1 MGRYCSQVLSL
12 VTLVIILNNSG
23 VCFCRN
29 SISICGEQE
38 REALIQ
44 FKQSFRDPS
53 RLLSSWKG
61 QDCCKWKGVTC
72 DKVYGHIIKL
82 QLPQPME
89 DQDVFFLAGELN
101 SSLLHLRY
109 LNHLDLSGIDSNYRS
124 IPEFFGS
131 MKQLRYLNLSFANF
145 DGTVPRQLGNLT
157 KLRVLDLHDIAGDL
171 VVDDILWVSYL
182 QSLKYLDM
190 SGLKITNKRGLIQVI
205 NMLPLSHLSL
215 SGSEFGNF
223 HLSSVHLANFTSLVH
238 LQYLNLSMNDF
249 QGPIMN
255 TIFRNMTSLQYLDLS
270 LNNFNS
276 SIPMWFDK
284 FTSLVHLNLEGND
297 FDGIEGGLF
306 SFLKNNLCLKS
317 LRLGYNQIG
326 EDISTTQG
334 NSSGLTENSLE
345 SLDISI
351 NYFNGTLPNWLVHFT
366 NLKHILLSNN
376 FFSGP
381 ISSVI
386 GSLSNLETL
395 DLSYNGL
402 NGIIPPSIGR
412 LSSLRSLDLSNNQL
426 AGHIP
431 ASLGKLGDL
440 QQLSLH
446 SNHLGGV
453 ITEIH
458 FSNLSRLKELHINDN
473 NNLSFKPKPSW
484 TPPFQLVSIG
494 MSSCKVGTQFP
505 QWIQTQVE
513 AEDITL
519 TNASLF
525 GPLPKWL
532 ANLTFFE
539 LDLSYNQ
546 ISEPLLEWSG
556 HSTLSTVD
564 LSYNQITGPLL
575 GWSANL
581 TFFIL
586 DLSYNHIT
594 GPLPMNLTFFGLDLS
609 YNHITGP
616 LPANFMFSGLDLYY
630 YQITRRLSSLMFS
643 GLYLSHNQ
651 ITGPLPEWPTN
662 LTFSSLD
669 LSHNQITGPLP
680 RWSAKLTFSGL
691 NLSYNQITGPL
702 PRWSTNLTCYW
713 LDLSYNQITG
723 PLPSMFTN
731 CSYLGLSHNLISGS
745 LPIDIGIMHQV
756 DTLYLND
763 NLINGTLP
771 SSLCDM
777 ELFDLNLANN
787 SLSGSIPDCW
797 KGSLSF
803 LTLSFNKLSGVIPS
817 SIGSLPH
824 LTTLHLNRNRL
835 SGELP
840 HALHYCTG
848 LIILDLGENSL
859 SGSIPTW
866 FDESFRSLSILR
878 LRENRFVGSIPPQ
891 LCSLSSL
898 TILDM
903 AVNNLTG
910 TIPRCLGNM
919 SSMINLKEG
928 NPFGPV
934 AIAPIQ
940 DIVSF
945 AEVGLDWDR
954 EHVFEI
960 IKGRYE
966 EYTKIVLLLVVNLDL
981 SSNDFIGSIPEELSF
996 LSRLHGLNLSHNHLS
1011 GNIPIGIGNMTSLE
1025 SLDLSN
1031 NQLSGTIPLGISALT
1046 YLAHLNL
1053 SQNDFTGKIPKG
1065 NQIQTL
1071 DDPSIYA
1078 GNPLLCGDL
1087 LRKKCPD
1094 AEAPQPL
1101 KIPRPKDMHEEDKI
1115 EKTLFYVVVMLGF
1128 AIGFWGFFGVLQF
1141 KKDWRRAYFSFA
1153 DQAADKAYVA
1163 IVMKVAKLKRLRL
1176 SRSA

>member
-1 MGRYCSQVLSL
+1 MADK
-12 VTLVIILNNSG
+12 ILNST
-23 VCFCRN
+23 
-29 SISICGEQE
+29 SICGEQE

-53 RLLSSWKG
+53 RLFFSWKG
-61 QDCCKWKGVTC
+61 QDCCKWAGVTC
-72 DKVYGHIIKL
+72 DRVSGHIIKL
-82 QLPQPME
+82 ELPQSME
-89 DQDVFFLAGELN
+89 DEDVFFLVGELN

-109 LNHLDLSGIDSNYRS
+109 LNHLDLSGIYSNDRR

-131 MKQLRYLNLSFANF
+131 MRQLRYLNLSFANF
-145 DGTVPRQLGNLT
+145 YGTVPRQLGNLT
-157 KLRVLDLHDIAGDL
+157 KLEVLDLRYIVGDL
-171 VVDDILWVSYL
+171 VAEDILWVSYL
-182 QSLKYLDM
+182 RSLKYLDM
-190 SGLKITNKRGLIQVI
+190 SGSKIANAGGLMQVI
-205 NMLPLSHLSL
+205 NTLPSLSYLSL
-215 SGSEFGNF
+215 SGCGLHNI
-223 HLSSVHLANFTSLVH
+223 HLSSNHLANSTSLVH
-238 LQYLNLSMNDF
+238 LDLSMNDF
-249 QGPIMN
+249 QGPITN
-255 TIFRNMTSLQYLDLS
+255 IIFRNLTSLQHLYLS
-270 LNNFNS
+270 LNSFNS

-284 FTSLVHLNLEGND
+284 FTSLVHLNLERND
-297 FDGIEGGLF
+297 FDSIEGGLF
-306 SFLKNNLCLKS
+306 SFLKKHRCLKS

-326 EDISTTQG
+326 EDISTSHG

-345 SLDISI
+345 SLEILS
-351 NYFNGTLPNWLVHFT
+351 NHLKGALPNWLVHFT
-366 NLKHILLSNN
+366 KFKHILLSSN

-381 ISSVI
+381 IPSVI

-402 NGIIPPSIGR
+402 NETIPPSIGQ
-412 LSSLRSLDLSNNQL
+412 LSSLRSLDLSYNQL

-431 ASLGKLGDL
+431 KSLGKLGDL
-440 QQLSLH
+440 QRLSLH

-458 FSNLSRLKELHINDN
+458 FSNLSRLKELYIGEN
-473 NNLSFKPKPSW
+473 NNLSFKAKPSW

-513 AEDITL
+513 AKDITL

-532 ANLTFFE
+532 ANLTFYMA
-539 LDLSYNQ
+539 DLFYN
-546 ISEPLLEWSG
+546 
-556 HSTLSTVD
+556 
-564 LSYNQITGPLL
+564 
-575 GWSANL
+575 
-581 TFFIL
+581 
-586 DLSYNHIT
+586 
-594 GPLPMNLTFFGLDLS
+594 
-609 YNHITGP
+609 
-616 LPANFMFSGLDLYY
+616 
-630 YQITRRLSSLMFS
+630 R
-643 GLYLSHNQ
+643 
-651 ITGPLPEWPTN
+651 
-662 LTFSSLD
+662 
-669 LSHNQITGPLP
+669 ITGPLP
-680 RWSAKLTFSGL
+680 RWSANLTFSILDLSYNQIIGPLPRWSVNLTFSML

-702 PRWSTNLTCYW
+702 PRWSANLAEMITGPLPRWSANLTFFTLDLSCNQITGPLPRWSSNLTFSTLNLSSNQITRPLPKWSVDLPRLSAGWPFSTLDLSYNQITEPLPRW
-713 LDLSYNQITG
+713 SANLTFFRLDLSYNQITG

-731 CSYLGLSHNLISGS
+731 CSYLDLSHNLISGS
-745 LPIDIGIMHQV
+745 LPTDIGIMHQV
-756 DTLYLND
+756 DTVYLND

-777 ELFDLNLANN
+777 ELLDLNLANN

-797 KGSLSF
+797 KGSLLY

-817 SIGSLPH
+817 AIGSLPH

-835 SGELP
+835 NGELP
-840 HALHYCTG
+840 QALHYCTG
-848 LIILDLGENSL
+848 LVILDLGENSL

-878 LRENRFVGSIPPQ
+878 LRENRFVGNIPGQ
-891 LCSLSSL
+891 LCSLSRSL

-903 AVNNLTG
+903 AMNNLTG

-919 SSMINLKEG
+919 SSMIFSNQGKLSRYL
-928 NPFGPV
+928 
-934 AIAPIQ
+934 
-940 DIVSF
+940 VSPYY
-945 AEVGLDWDR
+945 VPDWDQ
-954 EHVFEI
+954 EHVVEI

-966 EYTKIVLLLVVNLDL
+966 EYTKIVLQLVVNLDL
-981 SSNDFIGSIPEELSF
+981 SSNDFIGSIPVELSF
-996 LSRLHGLNLSHNHLS
+996 LSELHGLNLSHNHLS
-1011 GNIPIGIGNMTSLE
+1011 GNIPISIGNMTSLE

-1031 NQLSGTIPLGISALT
+1031 NQLSGTIPQ
-1046 YLAHLNL
+1046 AHLNL

-1071 DDPSIYA
+1071 DDPSIYS

-1101 KIPRPKDMHEEDKI
+1101 KIPHPKDTHEEDKI

-1141 KKDWRRAYFSFA
+1141 KKDWRHAYFSFA

-1163 IVMKVAKLKRLRL
+1163 IVVKVAKLKRLRL

>member
-12 VTLVIILNNSG
+12 VTLAIILNNSG

-72 DKVYGHIIKL
+72 DRVYGHIIKL

-89 DQDVFFLAGELN
+89 NQDVFFLAGELN

-109 LNHLDLSGIDSNYRS
+109 LNHLDLSGINSNHRS

-131 MKQLRYLNLSFANF
+131 MKQLWYLNLSFANF
-145 DGTVPRQLGNLT
+145 YGTVPRQLGNLT
-157 KLRVLDLHDIAGDL
+157 KLRVLDLHDFAGGL

-190 SGLKITNKRGLIQVI
+190 SGSKITNKRGLIRVI

-215 SGSEFGNF
+215 SRSEFGNF

-238 LQYLNLSMNDF
+238 LQYLDLSMNDF

-255 TIFRNMTSLQYLDLS
+255 TIFRNITSLQYLDLS
-270 LNNFNS
+270 SNSFNS

-284 FTSLVHLNLEGND
+284 FTSLVHLNLEWND

-306 SFLKNNLCLKS
+306 SFLKNNRCLKS

-326 EDISTTQG
+326 KDISTTQG
-334 NSSGLTENSLE
+334 NSSGFTENSLE
-345 SLDISI
+345 SLDIC
-351 NYFNGTLPNWLVHFT
+351 NNDFNGTLPNWLGHFT
-366 NLKHILLSNN
+366 NLKHILLYNN

-381 ISSVI
+381 ISRVI
-386 GSLSNLETL
+386 GSLLNLETL

-402 NGIIPPSIGR
+402 NGSIPPSIGR

-431 ASLGKLGDL
+431 ESLGELGDL

-458 FSNLSRLKELHINDN
+458 FSNLSRLKELYINDN
-473 NNLSFKPKPSW
+473 NNLSFKAKPSW

-513 AEDITL
+513 VEDITL

-546 ISEPLLEWSG
+546 ITEPLLEWFVN
-556 HSTLSTVD
+556 STFSAVD

-581 TFFIL
+581 TFFML

-594 GPLPMNLTFFGLDLS
+594 GPLPVNLTFFGLDLS
-609 YNHITGP
+609 YNNITGP
-616 LPANFMFSGLDLYY
+616 LPVNFTFSGLDLSYN
-630 YQITRRLSSLMFS
+630 QITRRWLSLIFYELDLSHNQITRHWSSLMFY
-643 GLYLSHNQ
+643 GLDLSHNQ
-651 ITGPLPEWPTN
+651 ITGPLPEWPAN
-662 LTFSSLD
+662 LTFARLD
-669 LSHNQITGPLP
+669 LSHNQIIGPLP
-680 RWSAKLTFSGL
+680 GWSANLMFS
-691 NLSYNQITGPL
+691 S
-702 PRWSTNLTCYW
+702 
-713 LDLSYNQITG
+713 LDLSYNQIIG

-731 CSYLGLSHNLISGS
+731 CSYLDLSHNLISGS
-745 LPIDIGIMHQV
+745 LPTDIGIMHQV

-824 LTTLHLNRNRL
+824 LTTLHLNRNHL
-835 SGELP
+835 NGELP
-840 HALHYCTG
+840 QALHYCTG
-848 LIILDLGENSL
+848 LVILDLGENSL

-866 FDESFRSLSILR
+866 FDESFQSLSILR
-878 LRENRFVGSIPPQ
+878 LRENRFVGSIPLQ

-919 SSMINLKEG
+919 SSMINLNEG

-934 AIAPIQ
+934 AVAPIQ

-945 AEVGLDWDR
+945 AEANLDWDQ

-966 EYTKIVLLLVVNLDL
+966 EYTKIVLQLVVNLDL

-996 LSRLHGLNLSHNHLS
+996 LSGLNGLNLSHNHLS
-1011 GNIPIGIGNMTSLE
+1011 GNIPISIGNMTSLE

-1071 DDPSIYA
+1071 DDPSIYS

-1101 KIPRPKDMHEEDKI
+1101 KIPRPKDTHEEDKI

-1163 IVMKVAKLKRLRL
+1163 IVVKVAKLKRLRL
-1176 SRSA
+1176 SRSV